1 MTNEADLLFYKG
13 IPSSM
18 CKKIRCKI
26 PEAHQTAASP
36 PSITS
41 VLGYLR
47 DEFDV
52 DDIDDDWDNTEFA
65 FNLDQDF
72 NASDIE
78 DEIKPP
84 IK

>member
-1 MTNEADLLFYKG
+1 MR
-13 IPSSM
+13 
-18 CKKIRCKI
+18 KKIRHKI

-52 DDIDDDWDNTEFA
+52 DDSDD
-65 FNLDQDF
+65 L
-72 NASDIE
+72 
-78 DEIKPP
+78 
-84 IK
+84 